1 MQHHWFFNSFTGCA
15 KGVSAMHDLAVHK
28 VSLKESRISLGQLMT
43 LSPILISVLLIAPA
57 TQSASSIE
65 VAKIAKSVT
74 VNIES
79 AESPGSGVIVQKSNN
94 TYTIITA
101 AHVLRNPNNAFTIV
115 TPDGSTHKLTNIK
128 ATPGTDLAIAKFQ
141 STTNYPAA
149 KMGDSAQSP
158 EGATVY
164 VAGFPMATQAISAS
178 IYNFTEGKITANANR
193 PLAEGYSLVYSNNT
207 LPGMSGGP
215 VFNDA
220 GELIAIHG
228 RGDTQEN
235 SQASEINQNVRI
247 KTGFNLGITTSTF
260 LKLASNLGFNLSD
273 KVVIATRSTE
283 PKADDFFLQGV
294 DLFRRGRWSGTIELM
309 DKAIAK
315 DRNYLRAYLAK
326 GAASFMQNRVARAI
340 DDADQALKIFPDYAM
355 AHASKCFFL
364 NEFKSYGQ
372 ALGHCNRAIEL
383 APKSAISYSIRGTV
397 KISLQDLSGAE
408 QDLLRSIELDPK
420 SYFAYSSLSA
430 VYGKRKVPQIAIRYA
445 RKALSLNPNSAAV
458 RVQYAEALVGEKQY
472 NMAIAE
478 VNRAIS
484 INPQVSNAYR
494 VRSLAYLGLGNTAQ
508 SQRDGDFA
516 KSTSFSSPQGAIE
529 DLSFLSQ

>member
-1 MQHHWFFNSFTGCA
+1 MQHHWFSN
-15 KGVSAMHDLAVHK
+15 
-28 VSLKESRISLGQLMT
+28 RICLGH
-43 LSPILISVLLIAPA
+43 LIAWSSIFINAILSAPLA
-57 TQSASSIE
+57 QAASSIE

-79 AESPGSGVIVQKSNN
+79 ADSPGSGVIVQKNN
-94 TYTIITA
+94 NIYTVITA
-101 AHVLRNPNNAFTIV
+101 AHVLRDRKSTFTIV
-115 TPDGSTHKLTNIK
+115 TPDGNTHKLTNIK
-128 ATPGTDLAIAKFQ
+128 AASGTDLAIGKFQ
-141 STTNYPAA
+141 SATDYPVA
-149 KMGDSAQSP
+149 KMGDSALSP
-158 EGATVY
+158 EGAIVY

-178 IYNFTEGKITANANR
+178 IYNFTEGKVTANANR

-228 RGDTQEN
+228 RGDTQEA

-260 LKLASNLGFNLSD
+260 LKLANNLGFNSSD

-294 DLFRRGRWSGTIELM
+294 DLFRHGRWSGTIELM
-309 DKAIAK
+309 DQAIKK
-315 DRNYLRAYLAK
+315 DRNYLRAYLAR
-326 GAASFMQNRVARAI
+326 GAANFMQNRVARAM
-340 DDADQALKIFPDYAM
+340 DDADQALKIFPNYAM

-364 NEFKSYGQ
+364 NEFKNYGQ

-383 APKSAISYSIRGTV
+383 APKSAITYSIRGAV
-397 KISLQDLSGAE
+397 NISLQDLSGAE
-408 QDLLRSIELDPK
+408 RDLLRSIELDPK
-420 SYFAYSSLSA
+420 SYYAYSNLSA
-430 VYGKRKVPQIAIRYA
+430 VYGKRQIPQVAISYA

-458 RVQYAEALVGEKQY
+458 RVQYAEALVGQKQY

-484 INPQVSNAYR
+484 INSQVSNAYR
-494 VRSLAYLGLGNTAQ
+494 VRSLAYLGLGNVAQ
-508 SQRDGDFA
+508 SQRDGDFGKA
-516 KSTSFSSPQGAIE
+516 TAFSSPQGAIE